1 MMMSELPLPGLIA
14 SRTKTPLGVEVGGV
28 YVAFITGALVVYH
41 MVANREFSAI
51 LTLSA
56 IFQCLAFSLLGVQAF
71 SSRGLEGSSLWSLY
85 LDALALASRLSS
97 TLFFEGYLPSDKT
110 GDWLYQAFDVLSL
123 ALVVGLAHKA
133 KKLQRETCDVED
145 KKLSVCLAVGAFLL
159 AILFHANL
167 DDHVIFDTMWMYS
180 TLLSAV
186 AVLPQLWLMT
196 HNRGSVP
203 ALTTHFI
210 AMMAVGRALSGVYM
224 WHAHDEIECDHW
236 VGKFNHAGFAILGA
250 HVLHLMLL
258 ADFAYFYCK
267 NVVTLGVQSSL
278 SLPESIVV

>member
-1 MMMSELPLPGLIA
+1 MMLPLPGTIA
-14 SRTKTPLGVEVGGV
+14 SRSKASVGVEVVGV
-28 YVAFITGALVVYH
+28 YAVFITGAMVVYH
-41 MVANREFSAI
+41 LVANGEFSAI

-56 IFQCLAFSLLGVQAF
+56 IFQCLAFSLLGMQAF
-71 SSRGLEGSSLWSLY
+71 SSRGLEGISLWSLH

-123 ALVVGLAHKA
+123 VFVVALAYKA
-133 KKLQRETCDVED
+133 SKLQRETCTVED
-145 KKLSVCLAVGAFLL
+145 KKLAIPLAIGAFLL
-159 AILFHANL
+159 AFLFHANL
-167 DDHVIFDTMWMYS
+167 DDNAIFDTMWMYS
-180 TLLSAV
+180 VLLSAV

-196 HNRGSVP
+196 RSHECVP

-224 WHAHDEIECDHW
+224 WHAHDEIECDPW
-236 VGKFNHAGFAILGA
+236 IGKFNHAGFAILGA

>member
-1 MMMSELPLPGLIA
+1 MMSELPLPGMIA
-14 SRTKTPLGVEVGGV
+14 SRTKTPLGVEVVGV
-28 YVAFITGALVVYH
+28 YVVFITGALVVYH
-41 MVANREFSAI
+41 LVANGEFSVI

-56 IFQCLAFSLLGVQAF
+56 IFQCLAFSLLGMQAF
-71 SSRGLEGSSLWSLY
+71 SSRGLEGISLWSLY
-85 LDALALASRLSS
+85 LDALAIACRLSS

-110 GDWLYQAFDVLSL
+110 GDFLYQAIDILSL

-133 KKLQRETCDVED
+133 SKLQRETCDVED
-145 KKLSVCLAVGAFLL
+145 KRLPVSLAFGALLL
-159 AILFHANL
+159 ASLFHANL
-167 DDHVIFDTMWMYS
+167 DDNVIFDTMWMYS

-196 HNRGSVP
+196 HSRGSVP

-210 AMMAVGRALSGVYM
+210 AMMALGRAISGLYM
-224 WHAHDEIECDHW
+224 WHAHDEIECDPW
-236 VGKFNHAGFAILGA
+236 VGKFNHAGFVILGA
-250 HVLHLMLL
+250 HVLHLLLL

-278 SLPESIVV
+278 SLPQSIVV